1 MKVKKVIDQ
10 LQHYIDNYGEDVEVD
25 FKMVA
30 PENICDDDSMD
41 IDINFE
47 GEIGTSLL
55 PEKVE
60 IGFTY
65 DDKKDW
71 SHDWKSQLESEEQM
85 KLTKKE
91 KDFLINW
98 LSDDLDIQ
106 IYESNFKKNL
116 TLVKLLKSILKK
128 IKGE

>member
-1 MKVKKVIDQ
+1 MKVKQVIKQ
-10 LQHYIDNYGEDVEVD
+10 LQHYVNEYGDDVEVD

-30 PENICDDDSMD
+30 PENICEDDSMD

-60 IGFTY
+60 IGFSY

-71 SHDWKSQLESEEQM
+71 SNDWKKNEE
-85 KLTKKE
+85 
-91 KDFLINW
+91 
-98 LSDDLDIQ
+98 
-106 IYESNFKKNL
+106 
-116 TLVKLLKSILKK
+116 V
-128 IKGE
+128 

>member
-1 MKVKKVIDQ
+1 
-10 LQHYIDNYGEDVEVD
+10 
-25 FKMVA
+25 
-30 PENICDDDSMD
+30 
-41 IDINFE
+41 
-47 GEIGTSLL
+47 
-55 PEKVE
+55 
-60 IGFTY
+60 
-65 DDKKDW
+65 
-71 SHDWKSQLESEEQM
+71 M

-116 TLVKLLKSILKK
+116 KLFKILKSILKK

>member
-1 MKVKKVIDQ
+1 
-10 LQHYIDNYGEDVEVD
+10 
-25 FKMVA
+25 
-30 PENICDDDSMD
+30 
-41 IDINFE
+41 
-47 GEIGTSLL
+47 
-55 PEKVE
+55 
-60 IGFTY
+60 
-65 DDKKDW
+65 
-71 SHDWKSQLESEEQM
+71 M
-85 KLTKKE
+85 KLNKKE

>member
-1 MKVKKVIDQ
+1 
-10 LQHYIDNYGEDVEVD
+10 
-25 FKMVA
+25 
-30 PENICDDDSMD
+30 
-41 IDINFE
+41 
-47 GEIGTSLL
+47 
-55 PEKVE
+55 
-60 IGFTY
+60 
-65 DDKKDW
+65 
-71 SHDWKSQLESEEQM
+71 M